1 MNTDAD
7 RDVSRLYRAGAS
19 EEPPSWLDSAILTAA
34 ERDLVQP
41 AMRAS
46 PGWRWRW
53 QAPLAVAAVLTL
65 AVSLALVVEG
75 ELEQTPASSPPLPAP
90 VAPSPSASSERAD
103 AQSSQFP
110 NTSVGRDR
118 GLDEHERL
126 PAAKAAP
133 RAPQKTESFR
143 MQRTLPETLE
153 RSAREVLEKERE
165 RADAPAPP
173 LASAPSVSSS
183 TDPLPLP
190 REQRAEP
197 AAESG
202 MGPPPSDGG
211 TGASKPAQSDSG
223 ANFGER
229 RMHSTTPA
237 AKREHPPVGDERSK
251 LPAAP
256 QAGASPTAPPPAQG
270 PARQRIEPSEAQRDA
285 LMTPEQWLREIEQL
299 RRDGR
304 EDRARARLDQF
315 RKRFPDHPLPE
326 SWK

>member
-133 RAPQKTESFR
+133 RAPQKTEGFR
-143 MQRTLPETLE
+143 MQHTLP
-153 RSAREVLEKERE
+153 
-165 RADAPAPP
+165 
-173 LASAPSVSSS
+173 
-183 TDPLPLP
+183 
-190 REQRAEP
+190 EP
-197 AAESG
+197 AAEPG
-202 MGPPPSDGG
+202 VGPPPSDGG

-229 RMHSTTPA
+229 RMHSTAPA
-237 AKREHPPVGDERSK
+237 AKHEHPPVGDERSK